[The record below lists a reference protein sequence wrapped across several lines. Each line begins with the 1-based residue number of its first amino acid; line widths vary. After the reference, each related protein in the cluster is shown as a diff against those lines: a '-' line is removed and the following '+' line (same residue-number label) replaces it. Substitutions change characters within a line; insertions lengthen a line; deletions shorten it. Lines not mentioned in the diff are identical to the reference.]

1 MLHVQTQ
8 LLHREHLQQKM
19 LEVSGK
25 LSRTLLSISP
35 NNILPP
41 DSMLIPAKV
50 TQRTLAALQA
60 EIETPMAVEHGYTE
74 EALAA

>member
-1 MLHVQTQ
+1 MSWHALQTQ

-19 LEVSGK
+19 LEVSGR

-41 DSMLIPAKV
+41 DNMLIPAH
-50 TQRTLAALQA
+50 TLQKSGPVEMEPRLTVEAAS
-60 EIETPMAVEHGYTE
+60 TE
-74 EALAA
+74 ELLA